1 MILVVRERMDGAGR
15 AHSAILPRQRGEGK
29 SRPRKTDTLT
39 STMGT
44 PRDRRIV
51 VRVLGGAAA
60 GGAAVGALGV
70 ALAAAFARRVVR
82 WRPHDDERVLA
93 ADERMVVLAAS
104 LKTRHPGVF
113 GMRYADGYA
122 LVGPV
127 VAEGARTV
135 TRELREVSGRPPG
148 RGGVS
153 WEGDVHALPSDV
165 GPHVDVLID
174 APSGPA
180 PAWRFG
186 PAENTTWAI
195 HIHGI
200 RSTRDGALRTVP
212 AADAEGLSSLVVSYR
227 GDGDAAPAPG
237 GASRLGLDEADDVD
251 AAIGFAVERGAE
263 RIVLV
268 GWSMGGGIALR
279 LTERSA
285 HRERIAGLVL
295 VGPAT
300 DWRAAI
306 RSGAAAGRV
315 PLPGAAAWIACA
327 ALGHPLLSRLAGMS
341 APVDLDELDWTR
353 PGRLAVPTLVVHS
366 RADRTV
372 PFDSTE
378 RFAAANPGLVEVQEA
393 PAADHSWEYNVA
405 PEWFTE
411 TVRAWLRA
419 HVA

>member
-1 MILVVRERMDGAGR
+1 
-15 AHSAILPRQRGEGK
+15 
-29 SRPRKTDTLT
+29 
-39 STMGT
+39 MGT
-44 PRDRRIV
+44 PRDRRLLV
-51 VRVLGGAAA
+51 GALAGAGA
-60 GGAAVGALGV
+60 GGVAVAAVGAGI
-70 ALAAAFARRVVR
+70 AAAFARRVVR
-82 WRPHDDERVLA
+82 WRPHDDERVVA
-93 ADERMVVLAAS
+93 ADERMVVLAAT

-113 GMRYADGYA
+113 GMRYPDGYA

-127 VAEGARTV
+127 IAEDARTV
-135 TRELREVSGRPPG
+135 TRELREVSGRRPG
-148 RGGVS
+148 PGGAS

-165 GPHVDVLID
+165 APHADVVVD

-186 PAENTTWAI
+186 PAENPTWAI

-200 RSTRDGALRTVP
+200 RSTRDSALRTVP
-212 AADAEGLSSLVVSYR
+212 AALAEGISSLVVSYR
-227 GDGDAAPAPG
+227 GDGDAAPAFG
-237 GASRLGLDEADDVD
+237 GASRLGLDEAEDVD
-251 AAIGFAVERGAE
+251 AAIGFAVAHGAA
-263 RIVLV
+263 RVVLV
-268 GWSMGGGIALR
+268 GWSMGGAIALR

-285 HRERIAGLVL
+285 HRDVIAALVL

-327 ALGHPLLSRLAGMS
+327 ALGHPLLSRLAGLR

-353 PGRLAVPTLVVHS
+353 DGRLTVPTLVVHS

-372 PFDSTE
+372 PFASTE
-378 RFAAANPGLVEVQEA
+378 RFAAANPGLVDVREA
-393 PAADHSWEYNVA
+393 PEADHSWEYNVA

-411 TVRAWLRA
+411 TVRRWLRA
-419 HVA
+419 QLG